1 MKRNRIKRGA
11 FLILLILS
19 FPAAIAFGKTI
30 PISVQVSIKVNAL
43 TSSWTSEMIEQVH
56 ADARKRLTKA
66 LKEKH
71 PHWDFRD
78 DGVDRQA
85 FIKLNVIDPVP
96 FDASHEAELKLE
108 VSPSGPEFQ
117 PIRQPWL
124 PPEDFDYR
132 RFPRANEM
140 AARLEEAFIEKFLE
154 NRKIE
159 LRKWLRE
166 YIALAEGGQ
175 WLPAD
180 DQEPQ
185 FKVVL
190 SLPYET
196 FQALEE
202 SYFLIWGKAE
212 QGTREELKARGM
224 SQAAPYPS
232 SENKQ
237 YLGLLVKADKV
248 LAGNED
254 EDVDE
259 HVLRYRL
266 GPVFLY
272 KEEPPRSS
280 LMALFEEDEP

>member
-1 MKRNRIKRGA
+1 M
-11 FLILLILS
+11 
-19 FPAAIAFGKTI
+19 
-30 PISVQVSIKVNAL
+30 
-43 TSSWTSEMIEQVH
+43 
-56 ADARKRLTKA
+56 
-66 LKEKH
+66 
-71 PHWDFRD
+71 
-78 DGVDRQA
+78 
-85 FIKLNVIDPVP
+85 
-96 FDASHEAELKLE
+96 
-108 VSPSGPEFQ
+108 
-117 PIRQPWL
+117 
-124 PPEDFDYR
+124 
-132 RFPRANEM
+132 
-140 AARLEEAFIEKFLE
+140 
-154 NRKIE
+154 
-159 LRKWLRE
+159 
-166 YIALAEGGQ
+166 AEGGQ